1 MLIYCLCSCAVVVFG
16 GDAITQLSGER
27 GGSTAHLPILMA
39 RRLGQ
44 MTSCLEYLLGEV
56 RGEVTAVSRAAMQL
70 KVLTNALEARLIV
83 RVKFFSERIHIPI
96 LLKIVLFHYWVLR
109 IQSLQVLKT

>member
-1 MLIYCLCSCAVVVFG
+1 
-16 GDAITQLSGER
+16 
-27 GGSTAHLPILMA
+27 MA
-39 RRLGQ
+39 
-44 MTSCLEYLLGEV
+44 SCLEYLLGEV
-56 RGEVTAVSRAAMQL
+56 RGEVAAVSRAAMQL

-96 LLKIVLFHYWVLR
+96 QLKIVLFHYWVLR